1 MEDPG
6 GELTMPRSRRAINVE
21 VRLEEVRGDQ
31 NRLIRKFMKKVK
43 KERVIEDYLDR
54 RFYEKP
60 SVKKRKAKIKAKA
73 AARKAEAERNK
84 ELDIK

>member
-1 MEDPG
+1 MS
-6 GELTMPRSRRAINVE
+6 RSRRAINVE
-21 VRLEEVRGDQ
+21 VRLEETRGDQ

-60 SVKKRKAKIKAKA
+60 SVKKSKAKISAKV

>member
-1 MEDPG
+1 M
-6 GELTMPRSRRAINVE
+6 SKVANVE
-21 VRLEEVRGDQ
+21 VKIKETRGDIS
-31 NRLIRKFMKKVK
+31 RLIKKFMKKCK
-43 KERVIEDYLDR
+43 KERVLEDYLDR

-60 SVKKRKAKIKAKA
+60 SVKKRKAKIRAKA

>member
-1 MEDPG
+1 MEDLG
-6 GELTMPRSRRAINVE
+6 GELTMSRSRRAINVE
-21 VRLEEVRGDQ
+21 VRLEETRGDQ

-43 KERVIEDYLDR
+43 KETVIDDYLDR

-60 SVKKRKAKIKAKA
+60 SVKKRKAKIRAKA

>member
-1 MEDPG
+1 MENPG
-6 GELTMPRSRRAINVE
+6 GELIMSRTRRAVNVE

-43 KERVIEDYLDR
+43 KERILEDYLDK
-54 RFYEKP
+54 RFYVKP
-60 SVKKRKAKIKAKA
+60 SVKKRRAKIRAKA

-84 ELDIK
+84 QLDIK